1 MGFEKEM
8 TQCMEA
14 LKKRCP
20 EKFTQEKDLFH
31 SDVLR
36 VSFVSATLSKKVEL
50 LGAKMMKNY
59 KTVGFDLDENVD
71 QDMAISIPSQVQQF
85 YMEVPTQYRLVYLLM
100 FLYSH

>member
-1 MGFEKEM
+1 M
-8 TQCMEA
+8 
-14 LKKRCP
+14 
-20 EKFTQEKDLFH
+20 FH

-36 VSFVSATLSKKVEL
+36 VNFVSATLSKKVEL
-50 LGAKMMKNY
+50 LGAKMMKDY